1 MFVEFNKSENKS
13 INKSSLVVYV
23 RTIILLTLNVVVKL
37 DPVDYKKYIYLI
49 FLPTKERRL

>member
-37 DPVDYKKYIYLI
+37 DPVDYKKYMYLI
-49 FLPTKERRL
+49 FSAKERRL